1 MRTVFGGTDNVLF
14 IDLGAG
20 YTVYSVCRVYL
31 ELNTYDRYTFI
42 NIFITCIIYKYILIL
57 KKPQMP
63 FVPVMFIC
71 LCILYG
77 CLVTMAELSSDR
89 DCMTV
94 KPT

>member
-1 MRTVFGGTDNVLF
+1 M
-14 IDLGAG
+14 
-20 YTVYSVCRVYL
+20 Y
-31 ELNTYDRYTFI
+31 I
-42 NIFITCIIYKYILIL
+42 NI
-57 KKPQMP
+57 KKTPNA
-63 FVPVMFIC
+63 FEPVMFIC